1 VHLGGLG
8 FTFKWNMGWMH
19 DMLEYMSN
27 DPVHRKHHQNLLTF
41 VMLYA
46 FHENFILPL
55 SHDEVVHG
63 KGSLRNKMPGDEW
76 QKFANLRL
84 LYGMMYGEP
93 GKKLLFMGDEFGQGN
108 EWSEDRALDWWVCQ
122 YEHHRRLREYVA
134 DLNKL
139 YRSEPA
145 LFEKD
150 FDPSGFEW
158 IDFHDWEQST
168 LCYIRR
174 ARNPD
179 DFVVFA
185 CNFTPVPRLD
195 YRVGVPE
202 GGYYRELLNSDSE
215 LYGGSNLGNSG
226 GVPAVAEP
234 WHGRPYSLRLTLPPL
249 SVVILKKS

>member
-1 VHLGGLG
+1 
-8 FTFKWNMGWMH
+8 MGWMH
-19 DMLEYMSN
+19 DMLEYMSK
-27 DPVHRKHHQNLLTF
+27 DPVYRKHQHNLLTF

-84 LYGMMYGEP
+84 LFGMMYGEP
-93 GKKLLFMGDEFGQGN
+93 GKKLLFMGSEFGQGN

-122 YEHHRRLREYVA
+122 FEHHRRLREYVA
-134 DLNKL
+134 DLNRL
-139 YRSEPA
+139 YCSQPA
-145 LFEKD
+145 LYERD
-150 FDPSGFEW
+150 FDPAGFEW

-168 LCYIRR
+168 LCYLRR
-174 ARNPD
+174 ANNPN
-179 DFVVFA
+179 DFVVVG
-185 CNFTPVPRLD
+185 CNFTPVPRMD

-202 GGYYRELLNSDSE
+202 GGFYRELLNSDSE
-215 LYGGSNLGNSG
+215 LYGGSNLGNAG

-249 SVVILKKS
+249 AVVILKRQ